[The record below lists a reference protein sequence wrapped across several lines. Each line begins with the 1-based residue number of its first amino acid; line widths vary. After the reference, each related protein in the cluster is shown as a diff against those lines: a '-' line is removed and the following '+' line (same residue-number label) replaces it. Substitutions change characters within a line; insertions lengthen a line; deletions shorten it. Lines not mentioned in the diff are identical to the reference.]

1 MNKNDYDK
9 VINRAIEI
17 QKEWRV
23 LPAPK
28 RGELIRIFG
37 NHLRQDIEVIGKA
50 IMHDAK
56 KIHAEAIGEVQE
68 AIDMCDFAV
77 GLSRQLY
84 GLTIQSE
91 RPEHKLQE
99 VYNPL
104 GVVGVITAFNFPC
117 AVWAWNHCLAMVCGN
132 SVVWKGS
139 PKASQVTQ
147 SCKEAWDKAVSECF
161 YLI

>member
-1 MNKNDYDK
+1 MNRNDYDS
-9 VINRAIEI
+9 IIERAISI
-17 QKEWRV
+17 QKEWRTV
-23 LPAPK
+23 PAPK
-28 RGELIRIFG
+28 RGEVIRVFG
-37 NHLRQDIEVIGKA
+37 NHLRQDIEKIGTA
-50 IMHDAK
+50 IMKDAK

-104 GVVGVITAFNFPC
+104 ELWV
-117 AVWAWNHCLAMVCGN
+117 
-132 SVVWKGS
+132 
-139 PKASQVTQ
+139 
-147 SCKEAWDKAVSECF
+147 
-161 YLI
+161 

>member
-1 MNKNDYDK
+1 MNRNDYDK
-9 VINRAIEI
+9 IIDKAKDI
-17 QKEWRV
+17 QKEWRTI
-23 LPAPK
+23 PAPR
-28 RGELIRIFG
+28 RGDLIRVFG
-37 NHLRQDIEVIGKA
+37 NELRADIETIGTA
-50 IMHDAK
+50 IMKDAK

-117 AVWAWNHCLAMVCGN
+117 AVWAWNHCLAMVCAEIVWYGKVHPKQRMLQT
-132 SVVWKGS
+132 VVSRLGIE
-139 PKASQVTQ
+139 Q
-147 SCKEAWDKAVSECF
+147 
-161 YLI
+161 

>member
-1 MNKNDYDK
+1 M
-9 VINRAIEI
+9 
-17 QKEWRV
+17 Q
-23 LPAPK
+23 
-28 RGELIRIFG
+28 
-37 NHLRQDIEVIGKA
+37 
-50 IMHDAK
+50 DAK

-117 AVWAWNHCLAMVCGN
+117 ASKGTIVWQWCVET
-132 SVVWKGS
+132 VWFGKVP
-139 PKASQVTQ
+139 PKQV
-147 SCKEAWDKAVSECF
+147 E
-161 YLI
+161 